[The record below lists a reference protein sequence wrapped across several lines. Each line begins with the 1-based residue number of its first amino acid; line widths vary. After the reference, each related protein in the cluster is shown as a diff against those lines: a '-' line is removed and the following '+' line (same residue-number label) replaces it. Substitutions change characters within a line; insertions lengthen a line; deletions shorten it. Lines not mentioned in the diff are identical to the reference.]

1 MRKYIDYI
9 VIGIKEHMVYPSAIW
24 AKLFSKIIYLYLQFS
39 IWTAL
44 FFSHSQINPL
54 INREDTLKYIIVA
67 TIIWFCRS
75 FNIHSYPA
83 YSFLYFFGYIA
94 CKTYKL
100 NGL

>member
-44 FFSHSQINPL
+44 FHL
-54 INREDTLKYIIVA
+54 IAK
-67 TIIWFCRS
+67 
-75 FNIHSYPA
+75 
-83 YSFLYFFGYIA
+83 
-94 CKTYKL
+94 
-100 NGL
+100 